1 MLDVNHNNQVNIDY
15 LISLMRNF
23 NIRKIDEKEKDLIME
38 CLDLDKDGRI
48 GINDI

>member
-1 MLDVNHNNQVNIDY
+1 
-15 LISLMRNF
+15 MRNF

-38 CLDLDKDGRI
+38 CLDMDKDGRI